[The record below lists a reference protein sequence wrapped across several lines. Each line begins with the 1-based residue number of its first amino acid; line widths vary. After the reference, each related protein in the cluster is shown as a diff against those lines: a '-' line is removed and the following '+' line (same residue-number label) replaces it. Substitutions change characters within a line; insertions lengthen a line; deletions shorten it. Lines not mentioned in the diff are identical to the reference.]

1 MRFTKCPGC
10 LKPGKDGYCRRCLET
25 LFDGKRVSPIL
36 GFSRPDFNRVK
47 NSPTSR
53 ISISGVQIK
62 HSLRLDG
69 KRLELTDTGGEYILK
84 PVPNDAFEAVSEMPA
99 NEHVTMQMA
108 GQLFKMKVA
117 ANAMVFFSDGEP
129 AYLTRRF
136 DRKRDGSRT
145 LQEDFAQLTER
156 TEESHGAAY
165 KYDGSHEEIAD
176 LMRKHIGPYAI
187 EVERLFDQVVFNYLI
202 LNGDAHLKNFSL
214 FHDPVPALYRM
225 TPAYDLVNSRLHIP
239 DEVGDMALE
248 MFKDDFKTASFEAN
262 AYYAKD
268 DFVAFGERIGMQP
281 KRIAGSMERFA
292 TGLGRMKIM
301 IGESFLRE
309 DSKRRYLGL
318 VEGRIGRLS
327 YSYSSTRK
335 NKEP

>member
-1 MRFTKCPGC
+1 MQFTKCPGC
-10 LKPGKDGYCRRCLET
+10 LKPGKGGYCRICLGT

-47 NSPTSR
+47 NSRTSR
-53 ISISGVQIK
+53 ISISGVQAK
-62 HSLRLDG
+62 HSLKLSGRS
-69 KRLELTDTGGEYILK
+69 LELTDTGGEYILK
-84 PVPNDAFEAVSEMPA
+84 PVPNDTFEAVSEMP
-99 NEHVTMQMA
+99 
-108 GQLFKMKVA
+108 

-136 DRKRDGSRT
+136 DRKKDGTKT

-156 TEESHGAAY
+156 TEESHGGAY
-165 KYDGSHEEIAD
+165 KYDGSYEEIAD

-248 MFKDDFKTASFEAN
+248 MFKDDFKTASFAAN
-262 AYYAKD
+262 DFYAKN
-268 DFVAFGERIGMQP
+268 DFVAFGGKIGMMP
-281 KRIAGSMERFA
+281 KRVAGSLEKFT
-292 TGLGRMKIM
+292 TGLGGMKSLI
-301 IGESFLRE
+301 ENSFLRE
-309 DSKRRYLGL
+309 DSKRTNLGL
-318 VEGRIGRLS
+318 VESRIGRLS
-327 YSYSSTRK
+327 YSYSGTR
-335 NKEP
+335 